1 MINETF
7 EKYSESVLNN
17 LDKDNFNEILNFLI
31 KEKCD
36 CIEDIMEDYLDIFT
50 IDYDEFITRYN
61 KLNKKYNGY
70 YIKLVSE
77 DMNLLEEMFN
87 D

>member
-1 MINETF
+1 MINEIL
-7 EKYSESVLNN
+7 EKYSESVLNK
-17 LDKDNFNEILNFLI
+17 LDKNNFNEILNFLI
-31 KEKCD
+31 KEKCE
-36 CIEDIMEDYLDIFT
+36 CIEDIIEDYLDLFT
-50 IDYDEFITRYN
+50 IDYDKFIVRYSN
-61 KLNKKYNGY
+61 LNKKYNGY